1 MTFPEFDKFFD
12 DFVAECRKMR
22 DTKGKEY
29 AIGADRFANFNDE
42 ARDNNVDRLLVA
54 QIFFNKHFRAIRTYI
69 QTGQTHSNESIRG
82 RFVDAVTYLILM
94 AGMAEEK
101 NIQENDKVETRIT
114 QPFKVNDNVRC
125 LQTNRVGRIIQ
136 LDDTREY
143 PIYVEYS
150 NSRLWEYSGNLVH
163 VTNV

>member
-12 DFVAECRKMR
+12 DFVSECRKMR

-54 QIFFNKHFRAIRTYI
+54 QIFFNKHFRAIRKYI
-69 QTGQTHSNESIRG
+69 QTGQVHSNESIRG

-94 AGMAEEK
+94 AGMVEEQ
-101 NIQENDKVETRIT
+101 NIQTNDTIEGLDA
-114 QPFKVNDNVRC
+114 QPHK
-125 LQTNRVGRIIQ
+125 T
-136 LDDTREY
+136 
-143 PIYVEYS
+143 IYQADK
-150 NSRLWEYSGNLVH
+150 
-163 VTNV
+163 